1 MLDGSQEHRLWQRLQ
16 AVLAAYSWNESLLL
30 RCGER
35 RASSMLAREEPN
47 RCLVRGIEW
56 GIMMALL
63 SHGVHDL
70 DIFHSLL
77 LKKTSTPP

>member
-1 MLDGSQEHRLWQRLQ
+1 
-16 AVLAAYSWNESLLL
+16 
-30 RCGER
+30 
-35 RASSMLAREEPN
+35 MLAREEPN

-77 LKKTSTPP
+77 LKNKHITVTAVSSRS